1 MNKLKGKF
9 RTWKSGKQWL
19 FAGTVLLVAADI
31 SLGGSTCLADVTQN
45 QRTEEI
51 SGRSLF
57 SQGSQDGYEDA
68 KNGGAR
74 KTTLDDDYGLG
85 YNYGYDFGSGQSEK
99 ARQEAHRGTLGEKDI
114 KEKTSPEAEEK
125 SFSQGS
131 QDGYYDGQNGNSR
144 NPKYSEKDYL
154 LGYNYGY
161 DFGSGQEEKARQEEH
176 QDALDEKEEAEKA
189 LVDADFEKASK
200 TGFEH
205 GLAGSEMQLDS
216 KTPQELQEAYLY
228 GYLAGQEEKAR
239 QEAH

>member
-176 QDALDEKEEAEKA
+176 QDALD
-189 LVDADFEKASK
+189 
-200 TGFEH
+200 
-205 GLAGSEMQLDS
+205 
-216 KTPQELQEAYLY
+216 
-228 GYLAGQEEKAR
+228 
-239 QEAH
+239 